1 MKTPTAVT
9 NFSHCKVAD
18 AEIDQARSETDKAKQ
33 LALWKTAQ
41 EKIVKE
47 VCAVPVNEMMQLW
60 AYKDSLDLGY
70 ELKASLN
77 LGRSSLL
84 GQ

>member
-1 MKTPTAVT
+1 MATLKELYTTLKSLRDMNLPVDDKLLAA
-9 NFSHCKVAD
+9 AD
-18 AEIDQARSETDKAKQ
+18 SLE
-33 LALWKTAQ
+33 
-41 EKIVKE
+41 EKIIKE

-77 LGRSSLL
+77 LGPPVLETTRFTK
-84 GQ
+84 